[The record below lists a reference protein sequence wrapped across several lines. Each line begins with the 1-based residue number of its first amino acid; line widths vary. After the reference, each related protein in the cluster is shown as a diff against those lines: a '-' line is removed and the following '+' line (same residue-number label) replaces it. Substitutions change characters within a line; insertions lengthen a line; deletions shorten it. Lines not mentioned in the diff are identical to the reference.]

1 MCYIGIL
8 LFSLC
13 NYGFIL
19 LLIRKLSCLKWLLW
33 YSLKVMKLLSDEA
46 SHRTDNLCMYYI
58 QLSLC
63 VHIFHKC
70 SQCYRVWA
78 PGFQNHAVVQK
89 SCGSSINISSS
100 SSSSSSIVSLPPTP
114 FLQGRP
120 KNFEAFFKRVGLA
133 LFYFLGGVADPQA
146 GDGIFQGWPEHF
158 QLKSLNQW

>member
-58 QLSLC
+58 QLTLC

-100 SSSSSSIVSLPPTP
+100 SSSSSSIVSLPPP
-114 FLQGRP
+114 PLFCRGGLKILKHSLKGWGWH
-120 KNFEAFFKRVGLA
+120 FFI
-133 LFYFLGGVADPQA
+133 FLGGWLTHRQGMVFSR
-146 GDGIFQGWPEHF
+146 GGLRIF
-158 QLKSLNQW
+158 N